1 MESLEGLF
9 AHATLL
15 AFGQSLAVQ
24 QYQLVAAG
32 TRNQAIY
39 LETEQGAYF
48 LKTNHESAAEI
59 FKRESEGLNWVRRN
73 CSLYVPQTLAQG
85 SYEDRHF
92 LLMDWIPSAPKQP
105 DYSERLGE
113 GLAELHMCTAKSFG
127 LDRNNYIAILPQN
140 NDWKDRWFDF
150 FVEKRL
156 EPQLQLAY
164 YNQLVDEKFLDRFRS
179 LYPFLEG
186 FFPVEKPA
194 LLHGDLWSGNV
205 LPDAGGSPALIDPA
219 VYFGH
224 REVDLAFSRLFGG
237 FDSRFY
243 EAYQD
248 VFPLE
253 PGFEDRV
260 AVYNLYPLLVHLN
273 LFGKAYLSGIQQT
286 LRRFLDK

>member
-39 LETEQGAYF
+39 LETEQGDYF

-164 YNQLVDEKFLDRFRS
+164 YNQLVGEKFLDRFRS
-179 LYPFLEG
+179 LYPVLQD
-186 FFPVEKPA
+186 FFPLEKPA

-205 LPDAGGSPALIDPA
+205 LPDAGGAPALIDPA

>member
-15 AFGQSLAVQ
+15 AFGKSFTVQ

-32 TRNQAIY
+32 TRNQAIF
-39 LETEQGAYF
+39 LQTEQGPYF
-48 LKTNHESAAEI
+48 LKTNHESVSEI
-59 FKRESEGLNWVRRN
+59 FKRESEGLDRLRTN

-92 LLMDWIPSAPKQP
+92 LLMDWIPSAPKKG

-113 GLAELHMCTAKSFG
+113 GLAELHMCTAKAFG
-127 LDRNNYIAILPQN
+127 LDRNNFIAILPQN
-140 NDWKDRWFDF
+140 NDWKDRWLDF

-164 YNQLVDEKFLDRFRS
+164 YNQLVGEKFLGRFRS
-179 LYPFLEG
+179 LYPYLEH

-194 LLHGDLWSGNV
+194 LLHGDFWSGNI
-205 LPDAGGSPALIDPA
+205 LPDAAGLPALIDPA

-224 REVDLAFSRLFGG
+224 REMDLAFSRLFGG

-243 EAYQD
+243 EAYGD
-248 VFPLE
+248 FFPLE
-253 PGFEDRV
+253 PGFEERV

-286 LRRFLDK
+286 LKRFLG

>member
-1 MESLEGLF
+1 MEYLEGLF

-15 AFGQSLAVQ
+15 AFGKSLTVQ

-32 TRNQAIY
+32 TRNQAIF
-39 LETEQGAYF
+39 LQTEQGPYF
-48 LKTNHESAAEI
+48 LKTNHESVSEI
-59 FKRESEGLNWVRRN
+59 FKRESEGLDRLRTN

-85 SYEDRHF
+85 SYEDQHF
-92 LLMDWIPSAPKQP
+92 LLMDWIPSAPKKG

-113 GLAELHMCTAKSFG
+113 GLAELHMCTAKAFG
-127 LDRNNYIAILPQN
+127 LDRNNFIAILPQN
-140 NDWKDRWFDF
+140 NDWKDRWLDF

-164 YNQLVDEKFLDRFRS
+164 YNQLVGEKFLGRFRS
-179 LYPFLEG
+179 LYPYLEH

-194 LLHGDLWSGNV
+194 LLHGDFWSGNI
-205 LPDAGGSPALIDPA
+205 LPDAAGLPALIDPA

-224 REVDLAFSRLFGG
+224 REMDLAFSRLFGG

-243 EAYQD
+243 EAYGD
-248 VFPLE
+248 FFPLE
-253 PGFEDRV
+253 PGFEERV

-286 LRRFLDK
+286 LKRFLG

>member
-164 YNQLVDEKFLDRFRS
+164 YNQLVGEKFLGRFRS
-179 LYPFLEG
+179 LYPFLED
-186 FFPVEKPA
+186 FFPLEKPA

>member
-15 AFGQSLAVQ
+15 AFGQSLRVQ

-32 TRNQAIY
+32 TRSQALF
-39 LETEQGAYF
+39 LETEKGAYF
-48 LKTNHESAAEI
+48 LKTNHESAVEI
-59 FKRESEGLNWVRRN
+59 LERESEGLALLREN

-85 SYEDRHF
+85 SYEERHF
-92 LLMDWIPSAPKQP
+92 LLMDWIPSAPKQR
-105 DYSERLGE
+105 DYSEQLGE
-113 GLAELHMCTAKSFG
+113 GLAELHMSTATSFG
-127 LDRNNYIAILPQN
+127 LDRDNYIAILPQTN
-140 NDWKDRWFDF
+140 EWNKSWLEF

-164 YNQLVDEKFLDRFRS
+164 YNQLVGENFLVRFRT
-179 LYPFLEG
+179 LYPFLDG
-186 FFPVEKPA
+186 FFPLEKPA

-205 LPDAGGSPALIDPA
+205 LPDADGAPALIDPA

-253 PGFEDRV
+253 PGFDDRV

-286 LRRFLDK
+286 LKRFLH